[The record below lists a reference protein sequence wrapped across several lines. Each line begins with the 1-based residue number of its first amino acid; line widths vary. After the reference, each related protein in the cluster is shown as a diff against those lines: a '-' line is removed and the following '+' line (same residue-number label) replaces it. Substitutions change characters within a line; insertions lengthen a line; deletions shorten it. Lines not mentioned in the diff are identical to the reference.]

1 MDRIPAMEQVPTQT
15 SAAHSGAPDRSRRHA
30 AISEVAAC
38 TISAAHRRDH
48 HHHGPQADGRPAAA
62 CHPHAVEVIHLG
74 RSAAM
79 VCHDCRTDTG
89 FLPHRDAENLAF
101 EHREDTREPV
111 SQPVFAVERHA
122 A

>member
-1 MDRIPAMEQVPTQT
+1 MDRIPAMEQLPAQT
-15 SAAHSGAPDRSRRHA
+15 SAFDRPQRHA
-30 AISEVAAC
+30 AINEVAAC

-48 HHHGPQADGRPAAA
+48 HHGLQADGRQAGA

-74 RSAAM
+74 RRAAM

-89 FLPHRDAENLAF
+89 FLPHRDAEHLAF

-111 SQPVFAVERHA
+111 SQPVFAPERHA